1 MKLFYIVAGIMMFAT
16 AANAQQNYDVS
27 LIPKELMPYASAVI
41 RNQNIS
47 IDVKDD
53 DNVLYHVKTAITVLN
68 SNGDDIARIIL
79 FYDKSRIIK
88 SVKGITYNEFGKAV
102 GKFSEKDFTD
112 QSAINDFSLFEDT
125 RVKHLIPSIGSYPY
139 TIEYEYDI
147 RTRQT
152 LNFDDWQ
159 PNNDY
164 GLAVEKST
172 FTFNCKPGFNIRYKQ
187 INLPSKVVIS
197 STTDGFKSYT
207 WQVNNLKAV
216 KYEPYSPNSEQYL
229 TSVKIA
235 PQRFRYEGIPGEYT
249 NWKELGQWNYD
260 KLLVK
265 RRDLPA
271 WTIQRM
277 KDLTAGITD
286 PKLKAKKV
294 YEYMQGKTR
303 YISVQVGIGG
313 YQPFLASDVD
323 RVSYGDCKALVNYTQ
338 ALLKAVDI
346 DSWYCVVE
354 AGDRKESLTP
364 DFATMG
370 QGNHIILCL
379 PLKGDT
385 TFLEC
390 TSQKIPFG
398 FLSDFTDDRT
408 VLACTPQGGIL
419 LRTPKYTAA
428 ENKRSRKATFSIQN
442 DGLLTGSM
450 NTIFEGTQYDS
461 REDMVD
467 EPFSEQAKA
476 LRKHYSAFNN
486 LDIEKVELKQEKAQL
501 PKTTENLVIKAR
513 DYMTT
518 DNDKSYFS
526 LNPINRSASVKDVRN
541 RNNPLYIN
549 RGYTDEDEITYTLPS
564 GYKPDMMPADI
575 LIDKPFGSFKA
586 SAILTGNKLVFKRQF
601 QIIDGTYP
609 KDAYHDFVE
618 FYSKIRDVDY
628 YNVTLVKA
636 N

>member
-1 MKLFYIVAGIMMFAT
+1 MKLFYIVAGMLMLAT
-16 AANAQQNYDVS
+16 ATYAQQNYDVS

-41 RNQNIS
+41 RDQNIS
-47 IDVKDD
+47 IEVKDD
-53 DNVLYHVKTAITVLN
+53 DNALYHVKTAITVLN
-68 SNGDDIARIIL
+68 SNGDDIARIVL

-88 SVKGITYNEFGKAV
+88 SVKGITYNEFGKPI

-112 QSAINDFSLFEDT
+112 QSAINNFSLFEDT

-147 RTRQT
+147 RTKQT

-159 PNNDY
+159 PNSDY

-172 FTFNCKPGFNIRYKQ
+172 FTFNCKPGFNIKYKQ
-187 INLPSKVVIS
+187 INLPPKVIIT
-197 STTDGFKSYT
+197 STKDGFKSYT

-235 PQRFRYEGIPGEYT
+235 PEKFRYEGIPGEYN

-265 RRDLPA
+265 RRELPA
-271 WTIQRM
+271 WTVQRM
-277 KDLTAGITD
+277 KELTAGITD
-286 PKLKAKKV
+286 VKLKAKKV

-323 RVSYGDCKALVNYTQ
+323 RLSYGDCKALVNYTQ

-354 AGDRKESLTP
+354 AGDRKVSLTS

-419 LRTPKYTAA
+419 LHTPKYTAA
-428 ENKRSRKATFSIQN
+428 ENKRSRKAIFSIQN
-442 DGLLTGSM
+442 DGLLTGSI
-450 NTIFEGTQYDS
+450 NTSFEGTEYDS
-461 REDMVD
+461 REDIID
-467 EPFSEQAKA
+467 EPLNEQAKT
-476 LRKHYSAFNN
+476 LRKRYTAFNN
-486 LDIEKVELKQEKAQL
+486 LDIEKVELQQDKAQL
-501 PKTTENLVIKAR
+501 PKTTERLIIKAR
-513 DYMTT
+513 EFMTT

-526 LNPINRSASVKDVRN
+526 LNPVNRSASIKDVRN

-549 RGYTDEDEITYTLPS
+549 RGYTDDDEITYTLPD
-564 GYKPDMMPADI
+564 GYKPDMMPAEV
-575 LIDKPFGSFKA
+575 LMDKPFGSFKA
-586 SAILTGNKLVFKRQF
+586 SVVLTGNKLVFKRHF

-609 KDAYHDFVE
+609 KDTYHDFVD

-628 YNVTLVKA
+628 YNVSLVKK
-636 N
+636 